1 MRLTMWP
8 SVGGV
13 LALLVLGNMAAP
25 AAQVEPDV
33 VQAALQTS
41 GLAGIK
47 TIRYQG
53 TATRY
58 DIAQS
63 RRAGG
68 PGLPSEVEGFVESI
82 DFGIDAMVTEGTAT
96 TETSSYPQRVGGRH
110 VTVGSLWS
118 PAVRAWTTPWGFL
131 KGAEKHGASTERR
144 RIRGR
149 AYHVVT
155 WQLPFKSPAGLAY
168 QVTGYLNDEL
178 LVERVECL
186 IDRPVLGDVSIE
198 AEFSDYVQAGG
209 IRFPA
214 RIVERHGGRP
224 VLEVRVHGFSTD
236 SAEARRS
243 ISGLRSTLMLPRARS
258 EPKARS
264 EQLAPGVHLILVEAD
279 AAGVNS
285 LAAEFADHI
294 LLFEPGPSS
303 DAYARLAI
311 AEARRLFPGKPIR
324 YGVISHHHPGA
335 IGGLPAV
342 AAEGITIVTPHVNR
356 AFLTEA
362 LNAPRTLAPDAL
374 ARSARKPVIEGFRGD
389 RRVFRDGTR
398 TVEIHVLRDMPHAE
412 GMVVAWL
419 PDERILAYVEVFG
432 LWPAPL
438 PRPGPTPA
446 NYQAFLDNLER
457 LRLDPAILVPANGR
471 ALHLSLDEIRRSLAG
486 ENVDFEQ

>member
-1 MRLTMWP
+1 MRLTMRP
-8 SVGGV
+8 GVGSV
-13 LALLVLGNMAAP
+13 LALLVLGGMGAP
-25 AAQVEPDV
+25 AVQVAPDV
-33 VQAALQTS
+33 VQSALQAN
-41 GLAGIK
+41 GFAGIR

-53 TATRY
+53 TATRH

-63 RRAGG
+63 HRAGG
-68 PGLPSEVEGFVESI
+68 PGLPSEVDGFVEAI
-82 DFGIDAMVTEGTAT
+82 DFGIDAMVTEGVAT

-110 VTVGSLWS
+110 VTAGSLWG
-118 PAVRAWTTPWGFL
+118 PGVRAWTTPWGFL
-131 KGAEKHGASTERR
+131 KGAEKHGASSERR

-155 WQLPFKSPAGLAY
+155 WQLPFKSPAGLPY
-168 QVTGYLNDEL
+168 QVTGFLNDEL

-186 IDRPVLGDVSIE
+186 VDRPVLGDVSIE
-198 AEFSDYVQAGG
+198 AEFSDYVHAGG

-214 RIVERHGGRP
+214 HIVERHGGRP
-224 VLEVRVHGFSTD
+224 VLELRVHGISTD
-236 SAEARRS
+236 SPEARRT
-243 ISGLRSTLMLPRARS
+243 ISGLRPTLLLPRARP

-264 EQLAPGVHLILVEAD
+264 EQLAPGVHLIVVEAD

-285 LAAEFADHI
+285 LAAEFADYV

-303 DAYARLAI
+303 DAYAQLAI

-324 YGVISHHHPGA
+324 YGVISHHHLGA

-342 AAEGITIVTPHVNR
+342 AAEGITIVTPRVNQ
-356 AFLTEA
+356 AFLRAA

-374 ARSARKPVIEGFRGD
+374 ARAARKPVIEGFRGE

-398 TVEIHVLRDMPHAE
+398 TVEIHVLRNMPHAE

-419 PDERILAYVEVFG
+419 PNERILAYVEVFG
-432 LWPAPL
+432 LWPAQV

-457 LRLDPAILVPANGR
+457 LQLDPAILVPANGR
-471 ALHLSLDEIRRSLAG
+471 ALHLTLDEIRRSLAG